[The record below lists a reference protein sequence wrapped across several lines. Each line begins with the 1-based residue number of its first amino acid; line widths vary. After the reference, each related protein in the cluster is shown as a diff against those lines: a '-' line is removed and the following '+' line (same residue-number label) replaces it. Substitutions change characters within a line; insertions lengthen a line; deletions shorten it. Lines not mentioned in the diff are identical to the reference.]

1 MLYDNATINIDSY
14 CLMDDGAT
22 DLLKYSWYGVN
33 GGAMN
38 KFFYQTNYVT
48 ETSNFRSNWSGMY
61 TRIRQLN
68 EYFYDRSKGY
78 GDNLDQDE
86 MKSVQQRFVSY
97 VHLLTRN
104 WCSVMAELS
113 CVLMKIM

>member
-1 MLYDNATINIDSY
+1 
-14 CLMDDGAT
+14 
-22 DLLKYSWYGVN
+22 
-33 GGAMN
+33 MN

-86 MKSVQQRFVSY
+86 MKKRTAEVRFLRAFAYQLTGAPSWRSY
-97 VHLLTRN
+97 P
-104 WCSVMAELS
+104 AY
-113 CVLMKIM
+113 